1 MKSNLS
7 TALFLLVLILTGC
20 QDIDKQKKPENLI
33 PEDKMVNVLVD
44 MLKVSG
50 SQSYSNIK
58 YRRRDVNAKKL
69 IFKKYDIDSLQ
80 LRESTSYYASDFE
93 VNERI
98 YDSVRSRLKFEDKKI
113 DSLLGKQ
120 EKENFRKDH
129 PQEKSKKLKVKK

>member
-1 MKSNLS
+1 
-7 TALFLLVLILTGC
+7 LTGC